1 MAFLKRLSDNIWSY
15 VSPTKT
21 DTTNHALPTPNTE
34 PTFKKPAIPARRAS
48 LHDIS
53 KQTRSMSPAERVGNW
68 RIRSPSSQASSSV
81 LASKR
86 KRLFTPSS
94 SAGRRSKSRRLDLD
108 DMQSRDEV
116 EEEYDDDILME
127 DGYDDESDIQS
138 PISRGQ
144 LRSSSA
150 ALGDEED
157 DDGMSIYK
165 TVVAGEEEYE
175 ASRQKVDL
183 PEMLDMGHIATDEL
197 RLKGWDDDYIT
208 LIQKVATRG
217 YEPLLPAYLKFEYS
231 FLPDGLFE
239 DGDDAFIAS
248 TRGEHFKAGKA
259 LQKLLELGGRVR
271 DRIYTGGRI
280 QPEDQVKRQLD
291 AYMKW
296 AFDDA
301 GIDNGSA
308 IPVLAIE
315 VQPAGTEAPQLR
327 ANALRKCR
335 RLAARYREALRV
347 QRSVEFSPGS
357 RSSEGTLL
365 SYPLPTFYTVI
376 ASHGVV
382 ALMAYRP
389 DAEEADLAAMAYFDF
404 KEKNYDVWNCLAL
417 AIIVCH
423 VRNVQLRIAEET
435 GLGLRQQ
442 GYSEDEVEEDDPDA

>member
-1 MAFLKRLSDNIWSY
+1 MAFLRRLSDNFWSY

-21 DTTNHALPTPNTE
+21 TTPNALPTPNSE

-53 KQTRSMSPAERVGNW
+53 KHTRSMSPGERVGNW
-68 RIRSPSSQASSSV
+68 RIRSPSSRASSSV
-81 LASKR
+81 LGNKR
-86 KRLFTPSS
+86 KRLYTPSS
-94 SAGRRSKSRRLDLD
+94 IAGRRSKSRKFDLD
-108 DMQSRDEV
+108 DMESRY
-116 EEEYDDDILME
+116 EEEEGDYDDDVLME

-138 PISRGQ
+138 PITRQQ

-150 ALGDEED
+150 GLGDEGDED
-157 DDGMSIYK
+157 NLSMHK
-165 TVVAGEEEYE
+165 TVVASEEDYE
-175 ASRQKVDL
+175 PARRVVNL

-208 LIQKVATRG
+208 LIQKIATRG
-217 YEPLLPAYLKFEYS
+217 YEPLLPAYLQFEYS
-231 FLPDGLFE
+231 FMPDGLFE
-239 DGDDAFIAS
+239 EGDDAFIAS

-259 LQKLLELGGRVR
+259 LEQLLELGGRVR
-271 DRIYTGGRI
+271 DRIYVGGRI
-280 QPEDQVKRQLD
+280 QPEDQVRRQLE

-296 AFDDA
+296 AFTDA
-301 GIDNGSA
+301 DIDNRSA
-308 IPVLAIE
+308 IPILAVE
-315 VQPAGTEAPQLR
+315 TQPAGTEAPILR
-327 ANALRKCR
+327 ASALRKCR

-347 QRSVEFSPGS
+347 RRSVEISPGS

-389 DAEEADLAAMAYFDF
+389 DAEESDLAAMAYFDF
-404 KEKNYDVWNCLAL
+404 KDKNYDVWNCLAL

-423 VRNVQLRIAEET
+423 VRNVQVRIAEET

-442 GYSEDEVEEDDPDA
+442 GYSEDEAEEDDPDA